1 QGTAVAAGKKVLI
14 IEDEEVLAEN
24 LQTHF
29 QRCGWDAR
37 IACNGKLAVIAAD
50 EFLPEL
56 ILLDFHLPDMNGFE
70 VLDAIRASHDC
81 PGCVLMTG
89 HPTETVLADAQRRGI
104 GHILCKPFP
113 LAGLQRVMLASAT
126 DANDHRSTP
135 EDRDGIPP
143 TQ

>member
-1 QGTAVAAGKKVLI
+1 VGAGKKVLI
-14 IEDEEVLAEN
+14 IEDEAILAEN

-37 IACNGKLAVIAAD
+37 VACNGKLAVIAAD

-56 ILLDFHLPDMNGFE
+56 ILLDFHLPDMTGFE

-89 HPTETVLADAQRRGI
+89 HPTDTVLADAQRRGI

-113 LAGLQRVMLASAT
+113 LAGLQRVMLASAA
-126 DANDHRSTP
+126 DSNEHPSTP
-135 EDRDGIPP
+135 EDRDGTPP
-143 TQ
+143 AQ

>member
-1 QGTAVAAGKKVLI
+1 MRCRVFHHKQGTAVPQARKVLI
-14 IEDEEVLAEN
+14 IEDEEILAEN

-56 ILLDFHLPDMNGFE
+56 ILLDFHLPDMNGFQ
-70 VLDAIRASHDC
+70 VLDAIRASHQC
-81 PGCVLMTG
+81 CGCVLMTG
-89 HPTETVLADAQRRGI
+89 HPIDSMLADAQRRGI

-113 LAGLQRVMLASAT
+113 LSSLQGQMLAAAIDLSP
-126 DANDHRSTP
+126 NFPRS
-135 EDRDGIPP
+135 
-143 TQ
+143 